1 MQRINLHKMDW
12 TEWPASPKGKFAQS
26 SKLISESLGHVRG
39 SDSKRETHPF
49 DLELCRVP
57 PGRSPCPYH
66 SHSAQFELYLV
77 VSGSGKIRSSDGW
90 SEFAPGDAVIFPPGE
105 PHQILNNG
113 EEDLLFYIIADNP
126 IGEACYYPDSD
137 KWSLPKILNGPVLK
151 GNAVDYYEGE
161 E

>member
-1 MQRINLHKMDW
+1 MQRINLHTMDW
-12 TEWPASPKGKFAQS
+12 IEWPASPKGKFVQS
-26 SKLISESLGHVRG
+26 SKPISESLGHVSD

-57 PGRSPCPYH
+57 PGCSPCPFH

-90 SEFAPGDAVIFPPGE
+90 SEFSPGDAVIFPPGE

-137 KWSLPKILNGPVLK
+137 KWSLPRILNGPFLK
-151 GNAVDYYEGE
+151 GNAVEYYDGE